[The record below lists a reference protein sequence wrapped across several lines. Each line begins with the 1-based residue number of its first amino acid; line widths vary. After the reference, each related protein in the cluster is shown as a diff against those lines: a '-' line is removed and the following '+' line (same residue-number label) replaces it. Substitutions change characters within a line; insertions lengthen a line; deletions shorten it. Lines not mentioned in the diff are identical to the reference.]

1 MDEQKWKLLQ
11 ETGHYL
17 SVPSGVSMY
26 PMLKNKENV
35 VDIVPVQGRLNKYD
49 VALYYRPTDNKCV
62 LHRVLRVVEDHY
74 IFYGDNCHAAE
85 YVEEEQIIGVADRF
99 YRGGKWVSVRNLW
112 YLLYVHL
119 WCDLLPV
126 RVFVFRVRDKL
137 RKVLCK
143 RAKKER

>member
-49 VALYYRPTDNKCV
+49 VALYYRPMDNKCV

>member
-85 YVEEEQIIGVADRF
+85 YVDEEQIIGVADRF
-99 YRGGKWVSVRNLW
+99 YRGGKWVSVRNPW